1 MVKRGLIL
9 GGIITLFVSFIPLN
23 SFADE
28 TASSVFSIDASNAV
42 LQVSAQGAANIVLD
56 PASSTFFGS
65 TNVTVNVATN
75 NATGYTMTMSVP
87 TTDLAHKTIAGN
99 NAPKIPTLQSAAP
112 QATFPANAW
121 GYKVTGDNY
130 NPVQLANTNPS
141 WTTENPTNGTDHII
155 SLAAKVD
162 GLKQAGVYENTLT
175 FNVVANPNAIRDTVV
190 FDKNNE
196 NATGTMESQAA
207 YQGVATKLN
216 KNNFT
221 LSGMRFAGWST
232 TASGTGD
239 GVRYYGDESTI
250 TTDVGNTSKTITL
263 YAQWTNLPSCTNPSD
278 CDVDPEHIPA
288 GGTVGTTFQRAY
300 EIAYTAMKKGMYE
313 EQNEGQGD
321 YALVNSWPPNNESYK
336 NFDVRFAMQDM
347 TPEICAS
354 VTAIH
359 DDYRAL
365 DIRDNKLY
373 HITKMKDGSC
383 WMTQNLD
390 LDLEHDRV
398 LTHANTDLG
407 WTNLDTTATWNP
419 DSNANTITIGSNNS
433 VIGWVYQDYD
443 KPYSASESGNVYYYA
458 SGSMDTNDAR
468 YASLASCAEAGHTDC
483 THYHAGNLYS
493 WPAAIATND
502 SGNMGANPAPNSI
515 CPAGWRL
522 PSISNNIPDFNKL
535 AISEGITQNEIDSNY
550 YSTFTNSG
558 WATLVTA
565 PFYYT
570 RAGMV
575 GGYDYSADYTTF
587 GGGGNSSSYVVGYGE
602 WTSAYR
608 SIEYST
614 TGVSGFR
621 WNRYNRNVGTS
632 VRCIA
637 R

>member
-1 MVKRGLIL
+1 MKKRSSIL
-9 GGIITLFVSFIPLN
+9 LLSIIAASFC
-23 SFADE
+23 SFN
-28 TASSVFSIDASNAV
+28 TFASDT
-42 LQVSAQGAANIVLD
+42 
-56 PASSTFFGS
+56 ASSTFSIDVSNAALQVTAPATASIELNPTSSSAVFGS
-65 TNVTVNVATN
+65 TNITVNVATN
-75 NATGYTMTMSVP
+75 NMTGYTITMTVP
-87 TTDLAHKTIAGN
+87 TTDLTHSTITGD
-99 NAPKIPTLQSAAP
+99 NAPVIPTLQSQAP
-112 QATFPANAW
+112 ESTFPANAW
-121 GYKVTGDNY
+121 GYKVTGDNF
-130 NPVQLANTNPS
+130 NPVQLTNTNPS
-141 WTTENPTNGTDHII
+141 WVTENPTNGTDHII

-162 GLKQAGVYENTLT
+162 GTKHSGTYTNTLT
-175 FNVVANPNAIRDTVV
+175 FNVVANPNAARDTIV

-196 NATGTMESQAA
+196 DATGTMENQTA
-207 YQGVATKLN
+207 YQGIATKLN

-232 TASGTGD
+232 TASGTGE

-250 TTDVGNTSKTITL
+250 TTDLGDSSKTITL
-263 YAQWTNLPSCTNPSD
+263 YAQWTTLPCTDDCGPS
-278 CDVDPEHIPA
+278 PS
-288 GGTVGTTFQRAY
+288 GSTGTTFQRAY
-300 EIAYTAMKKGMYE
+300 EIAYTAMRKGMYE
-313 EQNEGQGD
+313 EQHEGQGD
-321 YALVNSWPPNNESYK
+321 YALVNSWPPDNEPYK
-336 NFDVRFAMQDM
+336 NHDVRFAMQDM

-354 VTAIH
+354 VTAMH
-359 DDYRAL
+359 DDYQAL

-373 HITKMKDGSC
+373 HITKMLDGSC

-390 LDLEHDRV
+390 LDLQHDRI

-407 WTNLDTTATWNP
+407 WTNNDTTATWNP

-443 KPYSASESGNVYYYA
+443 KPYSASESGDVYYYA
-458 SGSMDTNDAR
+458 SGSMGTNDTR

-535 AISEGITQNEIDSNY
+535 AISEGIVQNEIDSNY
-550 YSTFTNSG
+550 YSTFTNNG
-558 WATLVTA
+558 WAILVTE